1 MFGADVAFVMTV
13 GSVMEQIG
21 WAVINNLHILFAA
34 AIGGNWLK
42 IVPEV
47 HSQPLSHLS

>member
-1 MFGADVAFVMTV
+1 MISLGKVFQMFGADVAFVMTV
-13 GSVMEQIG
+13 GSVYLI
-21 WAVINNLHILFAA
+21 INSLPLVVT
-34 AIGGNWLK
+34 GLK